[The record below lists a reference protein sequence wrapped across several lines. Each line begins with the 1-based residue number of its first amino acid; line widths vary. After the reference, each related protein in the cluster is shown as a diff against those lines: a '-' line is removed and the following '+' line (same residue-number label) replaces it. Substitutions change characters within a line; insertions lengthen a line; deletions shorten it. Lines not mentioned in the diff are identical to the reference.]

1 MFTLADDGM
10 HVETMITATL
20 RRLLPASMVVA
31 LLAGVTCGG
40 EGPAAPRPS
49 VFGAVGASVTRLAIQ
64 GYNEIGGSRAWPD
77 EPLAVYDGAGVEL
90 WAQQIG
96 QSGSPLWNTFRN
108 RLQADPGTDQI
119 WWHLLPLLRGGPT
132 PNTLSPADQQLVR
145 RVGNEIRR
153 LVGPS
158 VPIYVS
164 PFFDYEPSTNCTEIG
179 QIQIAVSKLMAQYAI
194 QQGLAEPGPELRPLT
209 GSNNNAPGDPC
220 HQGPVGRQ
228 QHGQDLRDFF
238 GG

>member
-1 MFTLADDGM
+1 
-10 HVETMITATL
+10 MIRSAL
-20 RRLLPASMVVA
+20 HRLLPIASVA
-31 LLAGVTCGG
+31 SLLVAFTACSGSN
-40 EGPAAPRPS
+40 PAAPRPS

-77 EPLAVYDGAGVEL
+77 GPLVTYDGAGIEL

-96 QSGSPLWNTFRN
+96 QPGSPLWNTFRN

-119 WWHLLPLLRGGPT
+119 WWHVLPLFRGGPV
-132 PNTLSPADQQLVR
+132 PQSLSPADQQLVR
-145 RVGNEIRR
+145 SVGNEIRR
-153 LVGPS
+153 IVGPS
-158 VPIYVS
+158 LPIYAS
-164 PFFDYEPSTNCTEIG
+164 PFFDYEPSTNCMEIS
-179 QIQIAVSKLMAQYAI
+179 QTQIAISRLMAEYAI

-209 GSNNNAPGDPC
+209 GSNNAGPTNPC
-220 HQGPVGRQ
+220 HQGPVGRK